1 MLTKDLLDSL
11 NKILLN
17 IKETEMVVFQS
28 EQKKF
33 EGDLKI

>member
-17 IKETEMVVFQS
+17 IKEMVVFQS